1 MTGNLAGLR
10 LQAVRPHACGISICA
25 ENSTVWSTFLGIPVG
40 SMTKGE
46 GPTKAGRKPAQT
58 RPRAGRRRTPVVKP
72 AGDAGLAAPE
82 LRWIYDT
89 APIGLAFLSPDC
101 RYLQINQRLTDI
113 CGISVEDHLG
123 HTVREMVPKLAGQ
136 VEQLVQSIVAN
147 GEPVT
152 GIEVSGQRADGVGA
166 DRCWLTNWYPLKGP
180 GGRVLGVNVAAEEIT
195 ERKRAQA
202 AVMASEQ
209 RYRALVRATSSLVW
223 TATADGQFIESPE
236 WCAFTGQSLDEAHG
250 SRWLNA
256 VHPYDRDQARNAWR
270 RSVDKQS
277 PFEVEYR
284 IRRRDGVYVW
294 HQVRGNAVLES
305 DGSVREWVGICVDI
319 DDRKQAA
326 EQREALN
333 RSVEQALDL
342 LVSVSAAASSALTTS
357 ALASAS
363 LERICGAQRWQFG
376 QVWYPDSST
385 GRLTCSAAAAWNAAD
400 FAEFRRVSAGT
411 EIDHGDDLPGRVW
424 DVRSA
429 TWFEDI
435 GFAGFR
441 RLRPALKTGLKSAL
455 VFPVILGDEVLAVF
469 ECYSNVPRRP
479 DRTTLEA
486 VDQLG
491 RILGDIWV
499 RKRSEAA
506 LRASEQRWR
515 SVFEMS
521 SLGVCLVDQNM
532 KFVATNQALQDM
544 LGYTAAEMQRLSP
557 VDLFFDEDRNSGHTR
572 LAELRNG
579 ARKNYEVVTRYRH
592 KDGTPVWVNSFVST
606 IPGSEASPPIY
617 FSTAIDVTARH
628 KAESD
633 LHRTAAY
640 LAEAEKLSHTGFWSR
655 KTKTG
660 ELFWSP
666 EEWKIFGIDPAT
678 TQTSLNLFL
687 ELIHPEDRALFE
699 EVSGRAVRDKKPYD
713 ISYRAVLLD
722 GTVKH
727 IHTVGNPV
735 LDESGEVVEFIGVSM
750 DETERIRA
758 TAAVQEAQAELARV
772 ARLTTMGEL
781 TASIAHEI
789 NQPLAAVVANGN
801 AALRWLDRGTP
812 DLAEAKDALQ
822 GVIDEGNRASE
833 VIGRIR
839 AFLRNRKPD
848 YVATDINEAIR
859 EVLALTMNT
868 LRARNVLV
876 QTSLPSVLG
885 DRVQLQQ
892 VVMNLVIN
900 GADAMNSVTDR
911 SRILRIGSQVDGKD
925 NVLVTVEDSGEGID
939 ETIRHRVF
947 DPLFTT
953 KSTGMGMG
961 LPICRG
967 IVMAHGGRLW
977 ASSGTPY
984 GTEFRFTVPIA
995 ASSPPTA

>member
-1 MTGNLAGLR
+1 MTKGKRPTRAGPKPAR
-10 LQAVRPHACGISICA
+10 SRPHA
-25 ENSTVWSTFLGIPVG
+25 P
-40 SMTKGE
+40 
-46 GPTKAGRKPAQT
+46 
-58 RPRAGRRRTPVVKP
+58 RRRTP
-72 AGDAGLAAPE
+72 AGRAADDVGLAAPE

-113 CGISVEDHLG
+113 CGISVQDHLG
-123 HTVREMVPKLAGQ
+123 HTVREMVPNIAGQ
-136 VEQLVQSIVAN
+136 VEQLVQSIVAK

-152 GIEVSGQRADGVGA
+152 DIEVSGQRADGVGA
-166 DRCWLTNWYPLKGP
+166 DRCWLTSWYPLKDP
-180 GGRVLGVNVAAEEIT
+180 GGYVLGVNVAAEEIT

-202 AVMASEQ
+202 ALMASEQ
-209 RYRALVRATSSLVW
+209 RYRALVLATSSLVW
-223 TATADGQFIESPE
+223 TATTDGQFIESPE
-236 WCAFTGQSLDEAHG
+236 WCTFTGQSPEEARG
-250 SRWLNA
+250 SRWFNA
-256 VHPYDRDQARNAWR
+256 VHPYDRDHARDVWR
-270 RSVDKQS
+270 KSVDTKS

-284 IRRRDGVYVW
+284 IRRSDGVYVW

-333 RSVEQALDL
+333 RSVKQALDL
-342 LVSVSAAASSALTTS
+342 LVSVSAAASAALTTS

-376 QVWYPDSST
+376 QVWHPDSST
-385 GRLTCSAAAAWNAAD
+385 GRLVCSTAAAWNAAD
-400 FAEFRRVSAGT
+400 FAEFRHAST
-411 EIDHGDDLPGRVW
+411 ETAIEPGDDLPGRVW
-424 DVRSA
+424 DVKSA

-441 RLRPALKTGLKSAL
+441 RLQLARKAGLKSAL

-469 ECYSNVPRRP
+469 ECYSSSRRRP

-491 RILGDIWV
+491 RILGNIWV

-544 LGYTAAEMQRLSP
+544 LGYTAAEMQNLSP
-557 VDLFFDEDRNSGHTR
+557 AELFFDGDRNSGQTR
-572 LAELRNG
+572 LAELRDG
-579 ARKNYEVVTRYRH
+579 TRKNYEVVTRYRH

-633 LHRTAAY
+633 LLRTAAY
-640 LAEAEKLSHTGFWSR
+640 LAEAGKLSHTGFWSR

-666 EEWKIFGIDPAT
+666 EVWKIFGIDPAT
-678 TQTSLNLFL
+678 TQMSLNLFL

-699 EVSGRAVRDKKPYD
+699 DVSARAVREKKPYD

-727 IHTVGNPV
+727 IHAVANPV
-735 LDESGEVVEFIGVSM
+735 LDESGEVVELIGVSM
-750 DETERIRA
+750 DQTERIRA
-758 TAAVQEAQAELARV
+758 NAAVQEAQAELARV

-801 AALRWLDRGTP
+801 AALRWLDRATP
-812 DLAEAKDALQ
+812 DLAEAKAALK
-822 GVIDEGNRASE
+822 GVIDEGNRVSE

-839 AFLRNRKPD
+839 ALLRNRKPD
-848 YVATDINEAIR
+848 YVATDINDAIR

-868 LRARNVLV
+868 LRARNIMI
-876 QTSLPSVLG
+876 QTSLPGAMPAVLG

-900 GADAMNSVTDR
+900 GADAMNSVMDR
-911 SRILRIGSQVDGKD
+911 SRILRIGSQIDGED
-925 NVLVTVEDSGEGID
+925 NVLVTVEDSGTGID
-939 ETIRHRVF
+939 ETIKHRVF

-953 KSTGMGMG
+953 KCTGMGMG

-977 ASSGTPY
+977 ASSRTPH

-995 ASSPPTA
+995 ATGSPPPT

>member
-1 MTGNLAGLR
+1 M
-10 LQAVRPHACGISICA
+10 P
-25 ENSTVWSTFLGIPVG
+25 
-40 SMTKGE
+40 
-46 GPTKAGRKPAQT
+46 AGRA
-58 RPRAGRRRTPVVKP
+58 
-72 AGDAGLAAPE
+72 AGDVGLAAPE
-82 LRWIYDT
+82 LGWIYDT
-89 APIGLAFLSPDC
+89 APIGLAVLSPDC

-123 HTVREMVPKLAGQ
+123 RTVREMVPNIAGQ
-136 VEQLVQSIVAN
+136 VEQLVQSIVAS

-152 GIEVSGQRADGVGA
+152 DIEVSGQRADGVGA

-202 AVMASEQ
+202 AVVASEQ

-236 WCAFTGQSLDEAHG
+236 WCTFTDQSPDEACG

-256 VHPYDRDQARNAWR
+256 LHPYDRDQVRDVWR
-270 RSVDKQS
+270 KSVDKKS
-277 PFEVEYR
+277 PFEVECR

-305 DGSVREWVGICVDI
+305 DGSVREWVGICIDI
-319 DDRKQAA
+319 DDRKLAA

-333 RSVEQALDL
+333 RSNQQALDL
-342 LVSVSAAASSALTTS
+342 LVSVSAAASAALTTS

-376 QVWYPDSST
+376 QVWHPDNST
-385 GRLTCSAAAAWNAAD
+385 GRLACSTAAWNAAD
-400 FAEFRRVSAGT
+400 FAEFRRASTVT
-411 EIDHGDDLPGRVW
+411 VIEPGDDLPGRVA
-424 DVRSA
+424 DIKSA

-435 GFAGFR
+435 GFAGFL
-441 RLRPALKTGLKSAL
+441 RLQPALKAGLKSAL

-469 ECYSNVPRRP
+469 ECYSNSRRRP

-521 SLGVCLVDQNM
+521 SLGVCLVDHNM

-544 LGYTAAEMQRLSP
+544 LGYSAAEMQILSP
-557 VDLFFDEDRNSGHTR
+557 VDLFFDGDRDSGQTR

-579 ARKNYEVVTRYRH
+579 TRKNYEVVTRYRH
-592 KDGTPVWVNSFVST
+592 KNGTPVWVNSFVST
-606 IPGSEASPPIY
+606 IPGSRANEPIY

-640 LAEAEKLSHTGFWSR
+640 LAEAGRLSHTGFWSR

-666 EEWKIFGIDPAT
+666 EVWKMFGIDPAT
-678 TQTSLNLFL
+678 TRMSHNLFL
-687 ELIHPEDRALFE
+687 ELIHPEDRASFK
-699 EVSGRAVRDKKPYD
+699 EVSARAVREKKPYD
-713 ISYRAVLLD
+713 IAYRAVLLD

-727 IHTVGNPV
+727 IHAVGNPV

-750 DETERIRA
+750 DQTERIRA
-758 TAAVQEAQAELARV
+758 NAAVQEAQAELASV

-801 AALRWLDRGTP
+801 AALRWLDRATP
-812 DLAEAKDALQ
+812 DLAEAKDALR
-822 GVIDEGNRASE
+822 GVIDEGNRVSE

-839 AFLRNRKPD
+839 TLLRNRKPD
-848 YVATDINEAIR
+848 YVATDINAAIR

-868 LRARNVLV
+868 LRARNIMI
-876 QTSLPSVLG
+876 QTSLPGEMPAVLG

-900 GADAMNSVTDR
+900 GADAMNSVMDR
-911 SRILRIGSQVDGKD
+911 SRILRIGSQVDGED
-925 NVLVTVEDSGEGID
+925 NVLVTIEDSGTGID
-939 ETIRHRVF
+939 ETIKHRVF

-953 KSTGMGMG
+953 KCTGMGMG

-977 ASSGTPY
+977 ASSRTPH

-995 ASSPPTA
+995 ATNSPPPA